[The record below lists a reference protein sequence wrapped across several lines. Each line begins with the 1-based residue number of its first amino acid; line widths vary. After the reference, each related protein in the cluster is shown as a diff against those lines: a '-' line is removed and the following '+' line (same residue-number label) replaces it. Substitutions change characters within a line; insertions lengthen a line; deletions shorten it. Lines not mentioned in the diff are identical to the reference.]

1 MRKRSAQLKWQKAVS
16 YTKQKE
22 GKQQQKCAFSQGVC
36 VCPRVT
42 AWRTQLLANIAAWLP
57 WPTLSTK
64 LSFKWLPVSPFH
76 LCFSSFSSSHLGF
89 FSHPFFSCLWQMDW
103 HTHTWYLTSCTN
115 TFKDGE
121 TGTDL
126 HRNTVIIAFYI
137 IMWFV
142 AMSVVTYVRF
152 MSGLCVKDIIQQ
164 VFSVIP
170 VQSYHRQRHIALN
183 WNIILL
189 CTQIIRHVPNI

>member
-1 MRKRSAQLKWQKAVS
+1 MENKMRKRSAQLKWQKAVS

-89 FSHPFFSCLWQMDW
+89 FSHPFFFMPMADGLT
-103 HTHTWYLTSCTN
+103 HTHLVSNIVHKHIQRWWDRHRPTQEHSDNCILHYYVICGDVS
-115 TFKDGE
+115 G
-121 TGTDL
+121 DL
-126 HRNTVIIAFYI
+126 CALYV
-137 IMWFV
+137 WFV
-142 AMSVVTYVRF
+142 W
-152 MSGLCVKDIIQQ
+152 
-164 VFSVIP
+164 
-170 VQSYHRQRHIALN
+170 QRHNPAGL
-183 WNIILL
+183 
-189 CTQIIRHVPNI
+189 